1 MADAIGRFGAF
12 IRREAPRRPLLC
24 RRLLLDGYRTFGFKL
39 RHFPDARLPK
49 SRRYLAALVNR
60 AIVSMLAH
68 PEKAALTSV
77 FLPCELLTAFGIQ
90 PMCAELYAAAVNG
103 ANAEKVFVEA
113 AEAAGLAET
122 YCSYHK
128 VLLGSA
134 FSGVL
139 PKPGF
144 IVNTSLVCDANNL
157 TFRALAD
164 YYGIPQYYVDVP
176 PCGGAESLNYVADQL
191 RELASFL
198 EKQSGRRLDEALLR
212 AAIVRSKKTVENLRA
227 SLDEK
232 SARSLPGDMTSEM
245 YEIYASHIALGTE
258 GAKRYSELLLGDL
271 RKAPPSRG
279 LLLLWLHTL
288 PYWQEPLQKLL
299 NFNDDCQVVSCDI
312 NFEGLVDIDPDKPY
326 ESMAGRLVNSA
337 WNGGGEK
344 RIAAALGMAKQLRAD
359 GVVCFCHWGCKQTM
373 GLSLGFKN
381 TLEAGGFPTLILN
394 GDGCDRS
401 NSSDGQVATRMNA
414 FLEMLRQGKSRR
426 RP

>member
-1 MADAIGRFGAF
+1 MTDAISRFGSL
-12 IRREAPRRPLLC
+12 IRSEAPKNPLLC
-24 RRLLLDGYRTFGFKL
+24 RRLLLAGYRAFGFKL

-49 SRRYLAALVNR
+49 SRKYLAALVNR

-77 FLPCELLTAFGIQ
+77 FLPCELLTAFGVQ

-103 ANAEKVFVEA
+103 ADAEKVFVEA

-128 VLLGSA
+128 VLMGSA
-134 FSGVL
+134 FAGVL

-144 IVNTSLVCDANNL
+144 IVNTSLICDANNL

-176 PCGGAESLNYVADQL
+176 PRSDAESLNYVADQL
-191 RELASFL
+191 RGLAAFL
-198 EKQSGRRLDEALLR
+198 EKQSGRRLNEAALR
-212 AAIVRSKKTVENLRA
+212 TVLVRSKKTVENLRA
-227 SLDEK
+227 SLDK
-232 SARSLPGDMTSEM
+232 KGSHSLPGDMTSEM

-258 GAKRYSELLLGDL
+258 GAQRYSELLLADIE
-271 RKAPPSRG
+271 KAPPSRG
-279 LLLLWLHTL
+279 LRLLWLHTL

-299 NFNDDCQVVSCDI
+299 NFNDDCQVVGCDI

-337 WNGGGEK
+337 WNGGGAG
-344 RIAAALGMAKQLRAD
+344 RIETALAMAKKLRAD

-373 GLSLGFKN
+373 GLSLGFKK
-381 TLEAGGFPTLILN
+381 TLEAGGFPTLVLN

-414 FLEMLRQGKSRR
+414 FLEMLRQGKSGR